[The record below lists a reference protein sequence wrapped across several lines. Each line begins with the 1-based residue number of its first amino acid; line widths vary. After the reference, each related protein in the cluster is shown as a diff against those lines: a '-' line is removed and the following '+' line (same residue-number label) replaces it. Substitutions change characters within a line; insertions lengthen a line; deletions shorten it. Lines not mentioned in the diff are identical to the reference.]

1 MFHRTCA
8 LLACL
13 LLLPAGIVRADEAAI
28 RSAVE
33 TKFPNAKVQSIKLVP
48 GLGLYELVID
58 GEIYYSDPKFEFL
71 IDGNVVD
78 TKTMNSI
85 TAARKS
91 EVEQEELRKLAFPFQ
106 DLPFQHAFTKVF
118 GNGSRK
124 VAYFADPNCGYC
136 RKFEMETLPKLKDS
150 TIYVFMYPIIRAES
164 VPLSKAIWCSADRAK
179 AWDDYMLRKVT
190 PKNNKSCD
198 DPIDAVLEFGR
209 QKRIR
214 GTPTLFFA
222 DGTRVP
228 GAIGLEQMEELLA
241 RAARK

>member
-1 MFHRTCA
+1 MPQRICA
-8 LLACL
+8 VLGCL
-13 LLLPAGIVRADEAAI
+13 LLLGTGVACADESAI
-28 RSAVE
+28 RAAVE
-33 TKFPNAKVQSIKLVP
+33 SKFPNAKVQSIKLVP

-58 GEIYYSDPKFEFL
+58 GEIYYSDPEFDFL
-71 IDGNVVD
+71 IDGNVVE

-85 TAARKS
+85 TAARKR
-91 EVEQEELRKLAFPFQ
+91 EVEEEELRKLAFPFQ
-106 DLPFQHAFTKVF
+106 DLPLKSAFTKVT

-124 VAYFADPNCGYC
+124 VAYFADPNCPYC
-136 RKFEMETLPKLKDS
+136 KKFEMETLPKVRDA
-150 TIYVFMYPIIRAES
+150 TIYVFMYPIIRPES
-164 VPLSKAIWCSADRAK
+164 VPLSKAIWCSADRAR
-179 AWDDYMLRKVT
+179 AWDDYVQRKIA
-190 PKNNKSCD
+190 PKNQKTCD

-241 RAARK
+241 RAERK